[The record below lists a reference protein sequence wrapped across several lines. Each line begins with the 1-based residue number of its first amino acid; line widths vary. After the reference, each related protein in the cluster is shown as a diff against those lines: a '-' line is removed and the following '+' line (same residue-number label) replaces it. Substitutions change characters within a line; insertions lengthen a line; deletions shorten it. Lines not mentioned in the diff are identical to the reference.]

1 MKQRPAISESSSSP
15 PPTSVSAPAHLNVY
29 HAHILSAASA
39 TRKTR
44 LTAGGSKIAFTRSN
58 ERMIAN
64 LAALAMR
71 VLFVV
76 ALVAFLRAL
85 LGLDPLP
92 FPVSHFSDQVAATS
106 DSPLH
111 HRALRA
117 LRAAHEPFDHAHPLA
132 VDLDGHVTLAH
143 EYTQAIAPSGTISV
157 NVNWP
162 WMAVE
167 LEDGSTSERVPDS
180 KDRADAEVV
189 EIAVEAN
196 DGLPVAEDSMVH
208 PVRVHLPGEEDKHRD
223 GRARQHGRRGKR
235 PMH

>member
-64 LAALAMR
+64 LVALAMR

-143 EYTQAIAPSGTISV
+143 EYTQAIAPSRTISV

-162 WMAVE
+162 W
-167 LEDGSTSERVPDS
+167 
-180 KDRADAEVV
+180 KDRADAELV
-189 EIAVEAN
+189 EIAVEAEAD
-196 DGLPVAEDSMVH
+196 DGLPVAEDSTVH
-208 PVRVHLPGEEDKHRD
+208 PVRVHLPGEEHKHRD
-223 GRARQHGRRGKR
+223 GRARQHGRRGGTR
-235 PMH
+235 PTH